1 MAQVGSGERALILS
15 DQVST
20 SSPVGLDQETPLSGR
35 ILIFLDSLPSQGLW
49 SKDEFGVV
57 KPLNGGTLSDL
68 SWEAVTPSIS
78 PTPAGDITHS
88 GRAAVGLDPL
98 LLTPIPTGIR
108 FQVVGSESLEGSFF
122 VLEGVTFAADQA
134 SHNQVFAKTADK
146 GLYTKP
152 DTLPERRIDAPGLIR
167 KTIPATE
174 QIIAPAGSQYL
185 VFGVFTLEAGAV
197 LTLLG
202 DADLVV
208 L

>member
-20 SSPVGLDQETPLSGR
+20 SSPIGLDQETPLSGR
-35 ILIFLDSLPSQGLW
+35 ILIFLDSTPSQGLW
-49 SKDEFGVV
+49 SKDEFGIV

-68 SWEAVTPSIS
+68 SWEAVTPFLS

-88 GRAAVGLDPL
+88 GRAAVGLSPL
-98 LLTPIPTGIR
+98 VPIPAGIQ

-122 VLEGVTFAADQA
+122 VLEGVTFAGDQT

-146 GLYTKP
+146 GLYAKP
-152 DTLPERRIDAPGLIR
+152 ATLPERRIDAPGLIR